1 VVYRLEEGK
10 RRKGLI
16 HYIVYD
22 EDGKIVIMSTNKRI
36 CLSMV
41 ERSANGKKDVPKGH

>member
-41 ERSANGKKDVPKGH
+41 ERSKDGGKEVSTGH

>member
-1 VVYRLEEGK
+1 VVYRLKEGK

-16 HYIVYD
+16 QYIVYD
-22 EDGKIVIMSTNKRI
+22 EDGKVVIMSTNKQI
-36 CLSMV
+36 CLYVV